1 MGKDRDLPFDQQK
14 KKKLQFDDPQVN
26 FIWEI
31 LVVMAG
37 CGVCTRHKRV
47 CDHWTDTW
55 QEDMRWD
62 MENAKIY
69 QGQEQP
75 NSRETF
81 TSLGN

>member
-1 MGKDRDLPFDQQK
+1 MFLESL
-14 KKKLQFDDPQVN
+14 KLLLHYLQVN

>member
-55 QEDMRWD
+55 QEDTRWD